1 MSYKYDRMKKVAAT
15 FRLRLFLPVTLESSG
30 CQLRTKKKQ
39 YSITS
44 WQKNSLLILIFLWVL
59 SFAQTGIE
67 IIDQVDKNMVSN
79 TAEYKARMVISLGG
93 QVREKEFIGY
103 NEGKENA
110 FLEFTAPA
118 RDKGTRFLKLG
129 DEMWIYLPQVE
140 KATKIAGH
148 MLRQSLMGSD
158 FSYDDMTGNE
168 KLKEFYEIALIGTDT
183 VMDKPCYLLE
193 LTANPPKADEEVSY
207 YRRKLWIDKNYKFP
221 IKEELYAKS
230 GKLMKETTITDF
242 KKIGERNYPTKIKM
256 VNKLRQKTYTELN
269 LEEVKLDI
277 KIPDRIFTKSYLERK

>member
-1 MSYKYDRMKKVAAT
+1 MIFNFNR
-15 FRLRLFLPVTLESSG
+15 
-30 CQLRTKKKQ
+30 
-39 YSITS
+39 
-44 WQKNSLLILIFLWVL
+44 LLILILLWVL
-59 SFAQTGIE
+59 SFAQTGVQ

-79 TAEYKARMVISLGG
+79 TAEFKARLKISLGG

-103 NEGKENA
+103 NEGKDNA

-158 FSYDDMTGNE
+158 FSYDDMTSNK
-168 KLKEFYEIALIGTDT
+168 KLKELYEIKLIGTDT
-183 VMDKPCYLLE
+183 VMDKACYQLE
-193 LTANPPKADEEVSY
+193 LTANPSKADEEVSY
-207 YRRKLWIDKNYKFP
+207 YRRKVWIDKEYKFP
-221 IKEELYAKS
+221 VKEELYAKS

-242 KKIGERNYPTKIKM
+242 KKIGERNYPTRIKM
-256 VNKLRQKTYTELN
+256 VNKLRQNTYTELV
-269 LEEVKLDI
+269 LEQVKLDI